1 MELDNTKYPNTR
13 GSPEMR
19 QSNAA
24 VPLQG
29 SRMSIYKYIYIY
41 IYKINLIFLTT

>member
-13 GSPEMR
+13 GSPQMR

-29 SRMSIYKYIYIY
+29 SRVSIYIY
-41 IYKINLIFLTT
+41 IYNKFDVFNYLIFF

>member
-29 SRMSIYKYIYIY
+29 SRVSIYKY